1 MFDAVKGDLM
11 YVAAA
16 RKNYILNCQ
25 VFARNGDIPNEY
37 VYLSLWNFTDT

>member
-11 YVAAA
+11 RVAAV
-16 RKNYILNCQ
+16 KTYILNCH
-25 VFARNGDIPNEY
+25 VFVRNGDFPNDY